1 MKKCKWGRD
10 QVAFLGHIVTPSE
23 ILPNQEKVKAVM
35 NVKRPHDLH
44 TVRAFLGLTSYF
56 RRYIP
61 GYAAISAPIERL
73 KAKGVLFNWDDDCE
87 AAFVQLKRKLVE
99 PPILVYPDF
108 SKRFKL
114 YVDSSKLAVGA
125 CLMQTVD
132 GRERV
137 VAYASKLL
145 VGSEK
150 NWINKQD
157 GTSEI
162 ECWGIVWAT
171 RKFRCYLDRREF
183 DLYTDH
189 KALTW
194 VFSETNRTSNAKLA
208 RWTMELS
215 QLRFKVYH
223 KAGTSMGHVDGLSR
237 LYSDTVCALSMSDL
251 LNDADA
257 DGRRSPLVGE
267 EGGSHSGDLHGS
279 GPSPPPSDEH
289 GSGEVGERVNP
300 DGIEVG
306 PPPNH
311 VRSQPTGS
319 AGPDAVL
326 TEQLL
331 VSPVD
336 VFGLQQDRFVEEQR
350 RTPWILAM
358 LAYLESGALALD
370 PQLRTRTLLMAPNY
384 IVRNGV
390 LMRRVHLKA
399 RAGPA
404 SSLEVPVIPLQFI
417 STVLHHCH
425 TDVLAAHVGVT
436 KTMDKV
442 RKHAFWHGWKRDVTE
457 YVREC
462 ATCGSGKGHRPW
474 RNGLMQRMPIHELSG
489 PFSLLVVDAVGP
501 LVATPRGKKFILVF
515 ADYFTRW
522 VEAFAI
528 PRLDTTTFVETM
540 VSEVISRHGIPE
552 RLLSEQGSNFISELA
567 RSFYETLGIKK
578 LFGAAYHPQTQGLVE
593 RFNGTLL
600 GMLRLFVNETQT
612 DWVLYLPRVLFAYR
626 TSYHEALRDSP
637 FFSLYGRDPV
647 LPLDLAFLNTSN
659 EWKSNEVASYRRR
672 LFLSLRDTRRMV
684 ERQLIKAQDRH
695 ARRLEGQAEVKF
707 EEGDPVWVYQYFRA
721 RRGEKKTKKLAF
733 SWHDPYRVVGTVGE
747 NAYRIAIPTHPNRV
761 VTINVNRL
769 KRFKGRWSRPYPSEI
784 PAGVETEPG
793 TDDNGPLTEDD
804 LPSTSFVERLV
815 IGGEETAFS
824 GTNCPVID
832 IIAKRKKNGVEQ
844 YLVLMA
850 TYEVSWRATAT
861 LLPNYRALIREFED
875 TRRQELGLPE
885 LRRSARLA
893 EANAAVD
900 EDELLF

>member
-1 MKKCKWGRD
+1 MPLIDDILDMLGKAKLFSTMDIASGYWNVPMAADSIEKTAFTCKNGLFEWLVMPFGLCNAVPAFERLMENVLVDLKWRTCLVYLDDCVVFSEDFPTHLIRLKQVLECFRAAGFKLKMKKCKWGRD
-10 QVAFLGHIVTPSE
+10 QVAFLGHIVTPSG
-23 ILPNQEKVKAVM
+23 ILPNPEKVKAVM

-132 GRERV
+132 GRERE

-171 RKFRCYLDRREF
+171 QKFRCYLDRRGF
-183 DLYTDH
+183 DLDTDH
-189 KALTW
+189 KALTC
-194 VFSETNRTSNAKLA
+194 VFSETNRTSNAKLT
-208 RWTMELS
+208 RWALELS

-251 LNDADA
+251 LNEADA

-267 EGGSHSGDLHGS
+267 DGGTGSGNHTGDL
-279 GPSPPPSDEH
+279 PNPVSPPPLPDGH
-289 GSGEVGERVNP
+289 GSSAVGERVNP
-300 DGIEVG
+300 DGSEVG
-306 PPPNH
+306 PPSNH
-311 VRSQPTGS
+311 DRSQPTES
-319 AGPDAVL
+319 PGPNAIP

-331 VSPVD
+331 VYPVD
-336 VFGLQQDRFVEEQR
+336 VFGLQQDRLVAEQR

-417 STVLHHCH
+417 STVRHLCN

-442 RKHAFWHGWKRDVTE
+442 RKHAFWHGWKRDVAE

-462 ATCGSGKGHRPW
+462 ATCRSGKGHRPW
-474 RNGLMQRMPIHELSG
+474 RNGLTQRMPIHELSG
-489 PFSLLVVDAVGP
+489 PFLLLVVDAVGP
-501 LVATPRGKKFILVF
+501 LVATPRGNKFILVF

-528 PRLDTTTFVETM
+528 PRLDPTTFVETM
-540 VSEVISRHGIPE
+540 VNEVISRHRAP
-552 RLLSEQGSNFISELA
+552 
-567 RSFYETLGIKK
+567 
-578 LFGAAYHPQTQGLVE
+578 TQ
-593 RFNGTLL
+593 
-600 GMLRLFVNETQT
+600 
-612 DWVLYLPRVLFAYR
+612 
-626 TSYHEALRDSP
+626 
-637 FFSLYGRDPV
+637 
-647 LPLDLAFLNTSN
+647 
-659 EWKSNEVASYRRR
+659 
-672 LFLSLRDTRRMV
+672 
-684 ERQLIKAQDRH
+684 
-695 ARRLEGQAEVKF
+695 
-707 EEGDPVWVYQYFRA
+707 
-721 RRGEKKTKKLAF
+721 
-733 SWHDPYRVVGTVGE
+733 
-747 NAYRIAIPTHPNRV
+747 
-761 VTINVNRL
+761 
-769 KRFKGRWSRPYPSEI
+769 
-784 PAGVETEPG
+784 
-793 TDDNGPLTEDD
+793 
-804 LPSTSFVERLV
+804 
-815 IGGEETAFS
+815 
-824 GTNCPVID
+824 
-832 IIAKRKKNGVEQ
+832 
-844 YLVLMA
+844 
-850 TYEVSWRATAT
+850 
-861 LLPNYRALIREFED
+861 
-875 TRRQELGLPE
+875 
-885 LRRSARLA
+885 
-893 EANAAVD
+893 
-900 EDELLF
+900 